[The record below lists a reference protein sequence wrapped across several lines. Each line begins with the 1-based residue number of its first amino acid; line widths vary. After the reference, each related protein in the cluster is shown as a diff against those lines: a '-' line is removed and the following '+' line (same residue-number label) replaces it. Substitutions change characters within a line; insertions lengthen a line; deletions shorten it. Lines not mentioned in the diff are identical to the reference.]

1 MPALA
6 ITDNNNMFGVFEFS
20 QECVNNNIQP
30 IIGTSINLIDVQFK
44 NTISQLS
51 FLVKNEIGY
60 KNLIY
65 LSSLSYLNKN
75 RDLGISI
82 ADIEGH
88 TEGLFCFFGGEF
100 NPLLILNNQNKQTDD
115 FINTFKKL
123 FKNNLLFE
131 LQRINDSNI
140 DSFEDYL
147 IEKSYKFNIPLIGTN
162 NIKFGEVD
170 EFSAHDALL
179 CVAQKTTINSG
190 NRKTSNNQ
198 IAFKS
203 NEQMIDIFSDIPE
216 IVENNFNVAIS
227 CSYYPKEVLPKLPK
241 FKNNLNLSESDLLIK
256 IASNGLDKKI
266 IENKILQKKI
276 IKKD

>member
-1 MPALA
+1 MQL
-6 ITDNNNMFGVFEFS
+6 S
-20 QECVNNNIQP
+20 
-30 IIGTSINLIDVQFK
+30 LI
-44 NTISQLS
+44 LS
-51 FLVKNEIGY
+51 FLIDSISLILIPVCNASSIILFIFLFLK
-60 KNLIY
+60 LWLRIY

-82 ADIEGH
+82 EDIEGH
-88 TEGLFCFFGGEF
+88 TDGLFCFLGGEF
-100 NPLLILNNQNKQTDD
+100 NPLLILHNQNKQTDN
-115 FINTFKKL
+115 FITKLKRL

-140 DSFEDYL
+140 DSFESYL

-203 NEQMIDIFSDIPE
+203 NDQMIDIF
-216 IVENNFNVAIS
+216 F
-227 CSYYPKEVLPKLPK
+227 
-241 FKNNLNLSESDLLIK
+241 DLYDCMYDLT
-256 IASNGLDKKI
+256 
-266 IENKILQKKI
+266 
-276 IKKD
+276 

>member
-1 MPALA
+1 M
-6 ITDNNNMFGVFEFS
+6 D
-20 QECVNNNIQP
+20 
-30 IIGTSINLIDVQFK
+30 LI
-44 NTISQLS
+44 
-51 FLVKNEIGY
+51 
-60 KNLIY
+60 
-65 LSSLSYLNKN
+65 
-75 RDLGISI
+75 
-82 ADIEGH
+82 
-88 TEGLFCFFGGEF
+88 
-100 NPLLILNNQNKQTDD
+100 
-115 FINTFKKL
+115 KKL

-203 NEQMIDIFSDIPE
+203 NDQMIDIFFDIPE
-216 IVENNFNVAIS
+216 IVEIILMLQYHVVITQERFCQN
-227 CSYYPKEVLPKLPK
+227 Y
-241 FKNNLNLSESDLLIK
+241 LSL
-256 IASNGLDKKI
+256 KI
-266 IENKILQKKI
+266 ILIFQRVI
-276 IKKD
+276 Y